1 MTAPA
6 PDLRHMARA
15 LELAARGLATTDPN
29 PRVGCVIVRGAMVL
43 AEGWHERAG
52 GPHAEAMALA
62 SLGGFAPGATAYAT
76 LEPCCHF
83 GRTPPCADA
92 LVAAGV
98 RRVVYAVR
106 DPNPRV
112 NGGGAARL
120 TAAGIEVT
128 GGVMEREARALNAG
142 FLSRFERGRP
152 WVRVL
157 LPAPRGGDAGDTG
170 VQRLRARSSAVL
182 TGSGTVLADDPR
194 LDVAPPS
201 AGRQPLRVVLDSR
214 LRIPPQARIVAPPGG
229 LLVLTASD
237 DAARRAALERAGAR
251 VLQVPSGRGGL
262 DLAAVL
268 RCLAGLEVNELQ
280 VEAGATLTASLL
292 ASGFA
297 DERIG

>member
-6 PDLRHMARA
+6 PELRHMARA

-29 PRVGCVIVRGAMVL
+29 PRVGCVIARDARVL

-62 SLGGFAPGATAYAT
+62 SLGGSAPGATAYVT

-83 GRTPPCADA
+83 GRTPPCAEA

-120 TAAGIEVT
+120 AAGGVEVV
-128 GGVMEREARALNAG
+128 GGVMEHEARALNAG
-142 FLSRFERGRP
+142 FLSRFERGLP
-152 WVRVL
+152 WVRVV
-157 LPAPRGGDAGDTG
+157 LPGPRGGDADL
-170 VQRLRARSSAVL
+170 QRLRARSSAVL
-182 TGSGTVLADDPR
+182 TGSGTVLTDDPR
-194 LDVAPPS
+194 LDVALPS
-201 AGRQPLRVVLDSR
+201 AARQPLRVALDSR
-214 LRIPPQARIVAPPGG
+214 LRIPPQARIVAPPGE
-229 LLVLTASD
+229 LLVLTASGD
-237 DAARRAALERAGAR
+237 GARRTALERAGAR
-251 VLQVPSGRGGL
+251 VLQVPAGPGGL

-280 VEAGATLTASLL
+280 VEAGATLTAALL

-297 DERIG
+297 DERVR